1 MHTRVKP
8 TTTKSTTKPA
18 SRRPRREPGP
28 RKATGRAAAPAE
40 FTPFGR
46 TAPVLSIT
54 ESDAELLREEP
65 DSLRILV
72 PASKL
77 FGHE

>member
-8 TTTKSTTKPA
+8 TTTKPATKPA
-18 SRRPRREPGP
+18 SRRPRREPVA
-28 RKATGRAAAPAE
+28 RKVTARAVAPAE

-46 TAPVLSIT
+46 TAPVLSIS
-54 ESDAELLREEP
+54 ESDADLLREQPE
-65 DSLRILV
+65 SLRILV